1 MTTIRPAFAEDAPT
15 LSKLGEETFVAT
27 FGHLYA
33 QKDIDAFLRKNHA
46 VDIYTKLLEDPEYGL
61 WIVETDA
68 GEAVGYAVAGPCS
81 LPAPDMPENSGEL
94 SRLYLRK
101 SAQGGGLG
109 ARLLE
114 TALEFLRDRF
124 EHVYLSVYAENTVAQ
139 RLYERYGFVKVHDY
153 FYRVGDHLD
162 PEWIMKL
169 KEP

>member
-1 MTTIRPAFAEDAPT
+1 
-15 LSKLGEETFVAT
+15 
-27 FGHLYA
+27 
-33 QKDIDAFLRKNHA
+33 
-46 VDIYTKLLEDPEYGL
+46 
-61 WIVETDA
+61 
-68 GEAVGYAVAGPCS
+68 
-81 LPAPDMPENSGEL
+81 MPENSGEL

-139 RLYERYGFVKVHDY
+139 RLYGRYGFVKVHDY